1 MVWLGPRL
9 TANENWGYA
18 PFNKPTVGSSKEGDV
33 SREFAEVLIAVVT
46 AVEAGPLL
54 SISEVGIHTSDG
66 RESVAN

>member
-1 MVWLGPRL
+1 M
-9 TANENWGYA
+9 
-18 PFNKPTVGSSKEGDV
+18 

-46 AVEAGPLL
+46 AVEAGPL

>member
-1 MVWLGPRL
+1 
-9 TANENWGYA
+9 
-18 PFNKPTVGSSKEGDV
+18 V